1 MRKYMFVL
9 LLLTFLGCVAVN
21 KSIDN
26 YKACKGDPVC
36 LAEMEKVKEVT
47 YDVVEPVVSANMPS
61 MAQVIA
67 LTISNIVAFGFGV
80 LKGRKK

>member
-1 MRKYMFVL
+1 MRKYIFVL

-36 LAEMEKVKEVT
+36 MSEMEKVQQLT
-47 YDVVEPVVSANMPS
+47 YNAVEPVAQSSIPS
-61 MAQVIA
+61 IGEIIA
-67 LTISNIVAFGFGV
+67 LAISNIAAFGFGV
-80 LKGRKK
+80 MQGRKK